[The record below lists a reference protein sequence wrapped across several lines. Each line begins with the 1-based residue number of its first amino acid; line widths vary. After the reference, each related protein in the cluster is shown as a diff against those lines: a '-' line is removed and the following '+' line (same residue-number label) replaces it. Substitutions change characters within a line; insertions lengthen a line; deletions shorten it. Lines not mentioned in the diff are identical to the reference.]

1 MPTKILLLSPQARTL
16 RAWSQALDLES
27 ELEIE
32 AVAGEADAVTPLL
45 DVEPP
50 DLALVEL
57 SAGTSL
63 AQVEHWAATHPRTDF
78 LAVSA
83 ETGPETLLRA
93 MRAGV
98 REVLPAPA
106 APDAVLAALRRQLRK
121 RFPAAADPRGAT
133 GEVLGVVSCKGGAG
147 TTLVAVNLAHLLARQ
162 GRRRVL
168 LIDLNLQFGDAALC
182 LTTRPAPR
190 HIADLARDI
199 GRLDAELLRS
209 SLVEAGPGLW
219 VLAAPEDPT
228 LSAEVT
234 PAHVR
239 RIVQV
244 ARGLHDHVVLDVG
257 RLLNPVTL
265 QALDLADRVY
275 PVLQLTLPFLR
286 DAQRLKRVFEGLG
299 YPTDKIRWV
308 VNRHQP
314 GTTLTLRDLQ
324 RALGTERIATLPNQY
339 EVATAAID
347 QGRPVAEVAPRS
359 ALQRGLQA
367 LTEAAPQAPQAD
379 RTPSWWG
386 RWLQAAPVAR

>member
-1 MPTKILLLSPQARTL
+1 MPTKILLLSSQARTL
-16 RAWSQALDLES
+16 RDWSQALELEPDLEV
-27 ELEIE
+27 E
-32 AVAGEADAVTPLL
+32 AVTGEADAVGSLL
-45 DVEPP
+45 DVRPP

-57 SAGTSL
+57 SAGTPL
-63 AQVEHWAATHPRTDF
+63 AQVETWAATHPRTDF

-98 REVLPAPA
+98 REVLPAPVAPEAVQA
-106 APDAVLAALRRQLRK
+106 AVRRQLRK
-121 RFPAAADPRGAT
+121 RFPAPAAARSAT
-133 GEVLGVVSCKGGAG
+133 GEVIGVVSCKGGAG
-147 TTLVAVNLAHLLARQ
+147 TTLVAANLAHLLARQ
-162 GRRRVL
+162 GRRRAL
-168 LIDLNLQFGDAALC
+168 LIDLNLQFGDAAMC

-219 VLAAPEDPT
+219 VLAAPEDPA

-239 RIVQV
+239 RIVQL

-299 YPTDKIRWV
+299 YPPDKIRWV
-308 VNRHQP
+308 VNRHRP
-314 GTTLTLRDLQ
+314 GTTLALRDLQ

-339 EVATAAID
+339 EVATAAIS
-347 QGRPVAEVAPRS
+347 QGLPVAEVAPRS
-359 ALQRGLQA
+359 ALLRSLQA
-367 LTEAAPQAPQAD
+367 LAEPASQAPQAD
-379 RTPSWWG
+379 SNPSWWG